1 MWSFPKMRLVPDG
14 FCKADKCSCNP
25 SIMQNLFK
33 FAFLKTVA
41 RLMAL
46 LFWVSSGIGNG
57 PKKRV
62 RSGAPMIPDWLEYL
76 LYICNPLGPNTKDLS
91 DHFWVKPPKQTRLGH
106 AGPLAIS
113 VEPFPVCVWESHSG
127 TEWSVMKC
135 SVVDC
140 PSSTVTSFWVQK
152 FQFHDTTY
160 SLQLP
165 TVSNYSYAI

>member
-1 MWSFPKMRLVPDG
+1 MRLVPDG

-57 PKKRV
+57 PKQRV

-91 DHFWVKPPKQTRLGH
+91 DHFWVKPRKQTRLGH

-113 VEPFPVCVWESHSG
+113 VEPFPVCAGLRKPFRNRMVRNEVFSCGPPKFNSN
-127 TEWSVMKC
+127 
-135 SVVDC
+135 VVLGSKV
-140 PSSTVTSFWVQK
+140 PIS
-152 FQFHDTTY
+152 
-160 SLQLP
+160 
-165 TVSNYSYAI
+165 